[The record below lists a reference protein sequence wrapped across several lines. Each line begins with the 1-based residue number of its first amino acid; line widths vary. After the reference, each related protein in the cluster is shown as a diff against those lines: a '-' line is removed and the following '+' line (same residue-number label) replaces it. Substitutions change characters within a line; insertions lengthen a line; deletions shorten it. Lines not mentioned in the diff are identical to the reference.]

1 MRRRS
6 PDQPGAAGTRV
17 SGTWSHAGRTP
28 VDRGGLMAAGSSEVL
43 LDYDRAGAV
52 VTLKAPDRRHA
63 LTPGMAGEL
72 VAAFDEV
79 DGREDV
85 GALVVRAVGKSFCA
99 GGDIKTL
106 TDAGRD
112 PAEASNYE
120 GMSAIYDSFYR
131 LGQVRVPTIAAVRG
145 SAVGAGMNMLLAAD
159 LRIIARDARLL
170 CGFLKR
176 GLHPG
181 GGHFVILSRL
191 IGREA
196 AAAMA
201 LFGEEINGDRARE
214 LGLTWES
221 VNDDAVEGRALEL
234 AARVAA
240 DPALARAA
248 VDNFR
253 REVVNGAV
261 PWEIATQFERP
272 AQMGSMRRSAD

>member
-1 MRRRS
+1 
-6 PDQPGAAGTRV
+6 V
-17 SGTWSHAGRTP
+17 
-28 VDRGGLMAAGSSEVL
+28 AAGSGEVL
-43 LDYDRAGAV
+43 LDYDGAVAV
-52 VTLKAPDRRHA
+52 VTLNAPDRRNA
-63 LTPGMAGEL
+63 LTPEMAHDL
-72 VAAFDEV
+72 ISVFDEV
-79 DGREDV
+79 DAREDV

-112 PAEASNYE
+112 PAEGSNYE

-131 LGQVRVPTIAAVRG
+131 LGQVKVPTIAAVRG

-159 LRIIARDARLL
+159 LRIISRDARLI

-191 IGREA
+191 IGREV

-214 LGLTWES
+214 LGLAWDS
-221 VNDDAVEGRALEL
+221 VDDDAVEGRALEL

-240 DPALARAA
+240 DPALARVA
-248 VDNFR
+248 VGNFR
-253 REVVNGAV
+253 KEVVNGAV
-261 PWEIATQFERP
+261 SWEIATQFERP
-272 AQMGSMRRSAD
+272 AQMWSMRRSDKGS